1 MTAKTI
7 KVPSLPAGLTVSCKV
22 RHISTLAVLETV
34 ALTAGS
40 GDDTSVYTGTVTGA
54 HAGQLLF
61 DLIVSG
67 VVIESRIRTIRDV
80 AETFVILTELDRL
93 HNAGRGANP
102 VTITVTDG
110 TDAIENAT
118 VRVTAGSLSAADDT
132 DADGEVI
139 FSLNNATYSVTITLP
154 GFESFVGSLVV
165 SGTTSDTFELTAQT
179 VTPPASPLVSTGI
192 LKVLDE
198 EAQPEADVDV
208 YLQLVSGRG
217 VAGFALDKK
226 IRTATSD
233 ASGDLQFPNLIRGAT
248 YAVWS
253 GEGAIEAASPF
264 AVRSSSARNT
274 FTVPNS
280 DSFNI
285 AEFLRLDAEA

>member
-7 KVPSLPAGLTVSCKV
+7 KVPSLPAGLSVSCKV
-22 RHISTLAVLETV
+22 RNLSTLAVLETLS
-34 ALTAGS
+34 LTAGS
-40 GDDTSVYTGTVTGA
+40 GDDTSVYTGTITGD

-61 DLIVSG
+61 DLMVSG
-67 VVIESRIRTIRDV
+67 VVIESRIRTIKDV
-80 AETFVILTELDRL
+80 AETFVIVTELERL

-110 TDAIENAT
+110 TNDLENAT

-132 DADGEVI
+132 DTDGEVQ
-139 FSLNNATYSVTITLP
+139 FSLNNATYTVTITLP

-165 SGTTSDTFELTAQT
+165 AGPTTHTFALTAQT
-179 VTPPASPLVSTGI
+179 VTSPASPLVSTGI

-198 EAQPEADVDV
+198 SAQPEADVDV
-208 YLQLVSGRG
+208 HVQLVSGRG
-217 VAGFALDKK
+217 IAGYSLDTKV
-226 IRTATSD
+226 RTATSD
-233 ASGDLQFPNLIRGAT
+233 EQGDVEFPNLIRGAT

-253 GEGAIEAASPF
+253 GETATEVASPF

-274 FTVPNS
+274 FVVPNS

-285 AEFLRLDAEA
+285 AEFTRLDAEA